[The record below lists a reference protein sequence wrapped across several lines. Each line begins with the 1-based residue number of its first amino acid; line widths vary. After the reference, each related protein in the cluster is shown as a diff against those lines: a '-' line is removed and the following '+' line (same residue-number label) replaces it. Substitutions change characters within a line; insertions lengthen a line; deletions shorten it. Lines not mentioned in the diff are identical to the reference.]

1 MEDLI
6 VTGKIIGAHGVRG
19 EIKVFPLTDDAR
31 RFLSMKRCFLT
42 GPKLEDPKETC
53 VVSARLD
60 KGIVLV
66 MLEGLNDRDKAQAL
80 HGRYISVS
88 RSDAVPLPKGRYY
101 TADLIGMTVT
111 DDERGEL
118 GQVSDCI
125 EAGSGHILSIK
136 RKGKKDLLIPFV
148 KEYCYDVSVENASI
162 HCRLPDGL
170 YELYE

>member
-31 RFLSMKRCFLT
+31 RFLSMKKCFLT
-42 GPKLEDPKETC
+42 GPKLEDPKEAC
-53 VVSARLD
+53 VASARLD

-66 MLEGLNDRDKAQAL
+66 TLEGLDDRDKAQAL
-80 HGRYISVS
+80 HGRYIAVS
-88 RSDAVPLPKGRYY
+88 RADAVPLPKGRYY
-101 TADLIGMTVT
+101 TADLIGLTVT
-111 DDERGEL
+111 DDKIGDL
-118 GQVSDCI
+118 GKVTDCI
-125 EAGSGHILSIK
+125 EAGSGHILSIR

-148 KEYCYDVSVENASI
+148 KEYCYEVSVEGGLI
-162 HCRLPDGL
+162 RCRLPEGL

>member
-42 GPKLEDPKETC
+42 GPKLEDSKETC

-148 KEYCYDVSVENASI
+148 KVYCYDVSVENASI
-162 HCRLPDGL
+162 RCKLPDGL

>member
-1 MEDLI
+1 M
-6 VTGKIIGAHGVRG
+6 
-19 EIKVFPLTDDAR
+19 
-31 RFLSMKRCFLT
+31 
-42 GPKLEDPKETC
+42 
-53 VVSARLD
+53 D

-162 HCRLPDGL
+162 RCKLPDGL

>member
-1 MEDLI
+1 M
-6 VTGKIIGAHGVRG
+6 
-19 EIKVFPLTDDAR
+19 
-31 RFLSMKRCFLT
+31 
-42 GPKLEDPKETC
+42 EDPKETC

-162 HCRLPDGL
+162 RCKLPDGL